1 MATLKRYN
9 IKKLLANPDLRRR
22 LIVEST
28 RVTQAREDIEIPRDQ
43 VENSYYV
50 VTEAEQAAFFGLVA
64 FRTQVGDADGRHQE
78 FVRALGD
85 RGSVARSNVA
95 LRDFANI
102 DGAPLAYDRLGLI
115 GALFREFPRLDPTH
129 ATATKGLVTTA
140 RS

>member
-28 RVTQAREDIEIPRDQ
+28 RVTQAREDIDIPRDQ

-64 FRTQVGDADGRHQE
+64 FRTTSGIRP
-78 FVRALGD
+78 RA
-85 RGSVARSNVA
+85 RRSRFGCKKQCRPA
-95 LRDFANI
+95 
-102 DGAPLAYDRLGLI
+102 
-115 GALFREFPRLDPTH
+115 
-129 ATATKGLVTTA
+129 
-140 RS
+140 